1 MCRPTNKNDRVEQT
15 VVQHDYHDHANDAP
29 SNESKTFNK
38 FPMRLFALL
47 DQAQQDNIAHIISW
61 QPHGRCFAIHKPKEL
76 QAILPRYFK
85 VTKTKSFLRQL
96 NMYGFLR
103 ITQGADKGGYY
114 HELFLRGKLFL
125 VKEISRIQI
134 KGTGVRSKSNP
145 DQEPD
150 FYSMPWV
157 SPESSSS
164 SSSIEPSLED
174 RDLQNSSEV
183 SKDVS
188 PKETQSMETETSVLV
203 TPPTISRVLVGMSTT
218 VKSDDDVQ
226 PDQIQSI
233 EPIKKITHK
242 AELSQLP
249 ALGSF
254 ELPVFGG
261 ADCHFATGKV
271 EYMTYVIADFLREE
285 SPGLSFDEFLME
297 EGCWKWT

>member
-1 MCRPTNKNDRVEQT
+1 MCRPTNKNDQVENT

-29 SNESKTFNK
+29 SDESKPFNK

-47 DQAQQDNIAHIISW
+47 DQAQHDQIDHIISW

-103 ITQGADKGGYY
+103 LTQGPDKGGYY
-114 HELFLRGKLFL
+114 HELFLRGKHYL

-150 FYSMPWV
+150 FYTMPWV
-157 SPESSSS
+157 SPESSSLS
-164 SSSIEPSLED
+164 SSSVPTEDDKKSQKSGQDVKNVSQEPS
-174 RDLQNSSEV
+174 
-183 SKDVS
+183 
-188 PKETQSMETETSVLV
+188 QSTETETSLFLV
-203 TPPTISRVLVGMSTT
+203 TPPTSSRVVVGIP
-218 VKSDDDVQ
+218 KSMVSAEFQSDL
-226 PDQIQSI
+226 IQTI
-233 EPIKKITHK
+233 DAIKKISNK
-242 AELSQLP
+242 AELSLLP
-249 ALGSF
+249 ALGCF
-254 ELPVFGG
+254 ELPVVGG
-261 ADCHFATGKV
+261 PDGQLSSGKV
-271 EYMTYVIADFLREE
+271 EYMKHVIADFLREE

-297 EGCWKWT
+297 EGW